1 MVALANQLGKLANPK
16 TRTQITA
23 SGHLD
28 QTRQAFAP
36 NDSGSNPRSTRT
48 RISMGLILS
57 EDQLILHD
65 MAKSFFD
72 EKSPVERM
80 RRLRDTQDETGFTRE
95 LWKEMGELGW
105 IGILLPEDLGGAGM
119 GYGELG
125 VVLSQCGRVLA
136 PEPFVST
143 VLLGGNAILLGG
155 SKPLQKD
162 LLPDVCT
169 GDRILAMAFQE
180 QGRFA
185 PYAVDTRATRNGD
198 GFELSGEKQY
208 VLDGHVA
215 DQIVTV
221 ARTSGA
227 SGERDGLSLFVID
240 ASAPGVSIQ
249 RTQMVD
255 GRNAARI
262 RFEDAPVDPA
272 RVLGEIDAGASVLDA
287 VFDRAS
293 IGLCAEMLGSF
304 EEAFERTLE
313 YLKNREQF
321 GVKIGSFQG
330 LRHRAAQMF
339 GELEF
344 ARSVVRDAQSAID
357 DGRDDVAEMASAAK
371 ARCSDVANL
380 IGGEAVQMHGG
391 IGMTDEEE
399 IGLFF
404 KRLKAAEFT
413 LGDAPYHRNR
423 YASLRG
429 Y

>member
-1 MVALANQLGKLANPK
+1 
-16 TRTQITA
+16 
-23 SGHLD
+23 
-28 QTRQAFAP
+28 
-36 NDSGSNPRSTRT
+36 
-48 RISMGLILS
+48 MGLILS
-57 EDQLILHD
+57 DDQLILRD
-65 MAKSFFD
+65 MAKSFCD

-80 RRLRDTQDETGFTRE
+80 RTLRDKQDETGFTRE

-105 IGILLPEDLGGAGM
+105 IGILFPEALGGAEM

-125 VVLSQCGRVLA
+125 IVLSECGRVLA
-136 PEPFVST
+136 PEPFLST
-143 VLLGGNAILLGG
+143 VLLAGNAILLGG
-155 SKPLQKD
+155 SEPLQKE

-169 GDRILAMAFQE
+169 GDRILSLAFQE
-180 QGRFA
+180 QGRFN
-185 PYAVDTRATRNGD
+185 PYAVETSATRDGD
-198 GFELSGEKQY
+198 SFRIRGEKQF

-221 ARTSGA
+221 ARTAGSA
-227 SGERDGLSLFVID
+227 GERDGLTLLVVD
-240 ASAPGVSIQ
+240 AKAKGVSIQ
-249 RTQMVD
+249 RSELID

-262 RFEDAPVDPA
+262 SFDDVAVDAA
-272 RVLGEIDAGASVLDA
+272 HVLGEIDAGADLLDP
-287 VFDRAS
+287 VFDRAT

-313 YLKNREQF
+313 YLKTREQF
-321 GVKIGSFQG
+321 GVKIGTFQG
-330 LRHRAAQMF
+330 LRHRASEMF

-344 ARSVVRDAQSAID
+344 ARSVVYDAQTSID
-357 DGRDDVAEMASAAK
+357 EGRDDIAECASGAK

-380 IGGEAVQMHGG
+380 IGAEAVQMHGG

-413 LGDAPYHRNR
+413 LGDAVYHRNR

>member
-1 MVALANQLGKLANPK
+1 
-16 TRTQITA
+16 
-23 SGHLD
+23 
-28 QTRQAFAP
+28 
-36 NDSGSNPRSTRT
+36 
-48 RISMGLILS
+48 MGLILS
-57 EDQLILHD
+57 EDQLILRD
-65 MAKSFFD
+65 MAKSFCD

-80 RRLRDTQDETGFTRE
+80 RALRDTRDETGFTRE

-105 IGILLPEDLGGAGM
+105 IGILLPEDVGGADM
-119 GYGELG
+119 GYAELG
-125 VVLSQCGRVLA
+125 IVLEQCGRVLA

-155 SKPLQKD
+155 SEPLQKD
-162 LLPDVCT
+162 LLPDVCS
-169 GDRILAMAFQE
+169 GDRILALAFQE

-185 PYAVDTRATRNGD
+185 PYAVETRATRD
-198 GFELSGEKQY
+198 GAGFRLRGEKQF

-221 ARTSGA
+221 ARTAGQA
-227 SGERDGLSLFVID
+227 GERDGLSLFVVD
-240 ASAPGVSIQ
+240 ATTKGVAIQ

-262 RFEDAPVDPA
+262 RLDDANVDSE
-272 RVLGEIDAGASVLDA
+272 RVLGEIDGGADLLDP
-287 VFDRAS
+287 VFDRAT

-313 YLKNREQF
+313 YLKTREQF
-321 GVKIGSFQG
+321 GVKIGTFQA
-330 LRHRAAQMF
+330 LRHRAAHMF

-344 ARSVVRDAQSAID
+344 ARSIVRDALSSID
-357 DGRDDVAEMASAAK
+357 DGRDDVAECASSAK
-371 ARCSDVANL
+371 ARCSDVAAL

-413 LGDAPYHRNR
+413 LGDATYHRDR